1 MKETFEDFYYS
12 VKYRSTEVFDFIFK
26 DLPQTIK
33 NFWTFRKAI
42 SGYRWYGGHYSI
54 FPILEVAIADMATH
68 IKKEGIEIDE
78 TRLKKVAKMERLVK
92 LLNDINED
100 KFTEYA
106 EGELG
111 ELIFREWNWEETDRI
126 IDNPFGE
133 KNEKIYKWIETE
145 TPEEQEHNK
154 NVFDRA
160 RKIEEE
166 TWNEIWEILKGQDC
180 SEFDKDIDWKKQF
193 DGTGIR
199 GWWD

>member
-12 VKYRSTEVFDFIFK
+12 VKYRGNEIFDFIFK
-26 DLPQTIK
+26 DLPQIIK
-33 NFWTFRKAI
+33 NFWTFRKVI

-54 FPILEVAIADMATH
+54 FPILEVAIKDMALNT
-68 IKKEGIEIDE
+68 KEKGFVIDE
-78 TRLKKVAKMERLVK
+78 VRLKRVAKMKRLAK

-100 KFTEYA
+100 KFIGYA

-111 ELIFREWNWEETDRI
+111 ELIFREWDWQETNITTD
-126 IDNPFGE
+126 E
-133 KNEKIYKWIETE
+133 SNENFYQLIETE
-145 TPEEQEHNK
+145 TPEEQEHNRK
-154 NVFDRA
+154 VFDRA

-166 TWNEIWEILKGQDC
+166 AWNEIWTILKGQDC
-180 SEFDKDIDWKKQF
+180 TEFNQDIDWKKQF